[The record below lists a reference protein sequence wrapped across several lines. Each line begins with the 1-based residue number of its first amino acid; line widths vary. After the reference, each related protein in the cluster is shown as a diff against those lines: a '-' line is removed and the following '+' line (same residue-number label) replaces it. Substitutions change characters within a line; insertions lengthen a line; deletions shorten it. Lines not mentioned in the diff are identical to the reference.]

1 VGRRQ
6 SQGEQ
11 TRRRILDVAA
21 AEFARQGYANVTVEE
36 IAAAADVTKGAV
48 YYWFADKDDRGRDL
62 QHELQERLTAVA
74 QAALD
79 PTADALTNLRVGFD
93 AYLAALSSVGEARF
107 FLRDAWT
114 IPALDEAGRNDQE
127 AAADQ
132 LTKLLADGMDRGEIA
147 RCDPVALARVLLGV
161 FAEATLHVLESGRR
175 DETEQV
181 VDLFLSGLAPAHS
194 PRTRKRKAHTT

>member
-11 TRRRILDVAA
+11 TRRRILDAAA
-21 AEFARQGYANVTVEE
+21 AEFARRGYASVTVEE
-36 IAAAADVTKGAV
+36 IAAAADVTKGAI
-48 YYWFADKDDRGRDL
+48 YYWFADKDDLGRDL
-62 QHELQERLTAVA
+62 QHELQKRLTAVA

-79 PTADALTNLRVGFD
+79 PAADSLTNLRLGFD

-114 IPALDEAGRNDQE
+114 IPALDEAGRGDQE
-127 AAADQ
+127 AAVNP
-132 LTKLLADGMDRGEIA
+132 LTKLLADGIDRGEIA
-147 RCDPVALARVLLGV
+147 HCDPEALARVLLGV

-181 VDLFLSGLAPAHS
+181 VDLFLSGLAPGHS
-194 PRTRKRKAHTT
+194 PRTRKRKAHTK